1 GLLGR
6 HRFCSLSSEHKLML
20 LKNRY
25 ATIIKNE
32 NLQSFLK
39 NLSSIF
45 VYDFFLWIYILFF
58 EPMIIFRF
66 VKELKFLYQILR
78 RRG

>member
-1 GLLGR
+1 
-6 HRFCSLSSEHKLML
+6 HKLML